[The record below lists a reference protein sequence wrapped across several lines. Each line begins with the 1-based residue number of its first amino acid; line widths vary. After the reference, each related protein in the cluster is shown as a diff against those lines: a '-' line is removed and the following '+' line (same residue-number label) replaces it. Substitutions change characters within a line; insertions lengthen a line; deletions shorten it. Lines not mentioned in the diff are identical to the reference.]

1 MAGDVGEFVLVAHGV
16 IEQLD
21 VAAFGHRVQRVGRG
35 NAVEIGATA
44 CAARSKV
51 RVTNSSVT

>member
-21 VAAFGHRVQRVGRG
+21 AAALGERVQNVGRG

-44 CAARSKV
+44 CAARSDV
-51 RVTNSSVT
+51 RITDSSVA

>member
-1 MAGDVGEFVLVAHGV
+1 MAGDIGEFVLVAHGV

-21 VAAFGHRVQRVGRG
+21 AAAFGDRVQLVGRG

-44 CAARSKV
+44 CAARSDV
-51 RVTNSSVT
+51 RITDSSVT